1 MLHWNIYICI
11 DTLAHIHTNS
21 HSSKEQKSL
30 KFMVSFVYRGMNVIL
45 STSPHFGTQYV
56 VFAIQNI
63 LLEKYTFQKYII
75 LTKTATIKEST
86 QPHCQ
91 PKQKLC
97 WNVPRNRYGINT
109 SKLAYL
115 TLGDNIN
122 WGKNRKKKTE
132 RKIRTRLFRFCFFI
146 VWCIYI
152 YNFIT
157 IT

>member
-1 MLHWNIYICI
+1 MRCARSIISKNAQYFHAALKYIY
-11 DTLAHIHTNS
+11 LYRHARPHT
-21 HSSKEQKSL
+21 HKQPFIKGAKSL
-30 KFMVSFVYRGMNVIL
+30 EFMVSFVYRGMNVIL

-97 WNVPRNRYGINT
+97 
-109 SKLAYL
+109 
-115 TLGDNIN
+115 
-122 WGKNRKKKTE
+122 
-132 RKIRTRLFRFCFFI
+132 
-146 VWCIYI
+146 
-152 YNFIT
+152 
-157 IT
+157 